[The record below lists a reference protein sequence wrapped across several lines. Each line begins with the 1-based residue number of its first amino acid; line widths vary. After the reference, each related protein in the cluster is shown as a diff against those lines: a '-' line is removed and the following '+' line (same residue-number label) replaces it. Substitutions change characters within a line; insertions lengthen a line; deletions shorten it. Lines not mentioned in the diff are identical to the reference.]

1 MRHFAGNV
9 CYMAAHFLD
18 KNNDTLHTDFETAL
32 SASGSGLIAAMF
44 KPAEPKA
51 GAGGARRKA
60 SAFNSVARRF
70 MNDLDSLMVDLN
82 STYVHFVR
90 CLKPN
95 LQLQPQTMSPKL
107 VLNQLRCSGTFEAV
121 QLIAASYPS
130 RIPYADIHGRY
141 KEHMP
146 DFVQA
151 LEPALFTEAVALAC
165 GVSEADY
172 QLGLSKIFLRPGK
185 GSFLEEL
192 KDRDMS
198 EVVPM
203 LVAKIKE
210 WEVRKQ
216 ARIVV
221 ATRLSGWAMRRRYL
235 GQRSAATKLQ
245 ATRRMAVQRR
255 KFKVEL
261 AEARAALAKARAEA
275 AQREEEARLRAEA
288 ERRQAEDA
296 PP

>member
-1 MRHFAGNV
+1 
-9 CYMAAHFLD
+9 
-18 KNNDTLHTDFETAL
+18 
-32 SASGSGLIAAMF
+32 
-44 KPAEPKA
+44 
-51 GAGGARRKA
+51 
-60 SAFNSVARRF
+60 
-70 MNDLDSLMVDLN
+70 
-82 STYVHFVR
+82 
-90 CLKPN
+90 
-95 LQLQPQTMSPKL
+95 
-107 VLNQLRCSGTFEAV
+107 
-121 QLIAASYPS
+121 
-130 RIPYADIHGRY
+130 
-141 KEHMP
+141 
-146 DFVQA
+146 
-151 LEPALFTEAVALAC
+151 
-165 GVSEADY
+165 
-172 QLGLSKIFLRPGK
+172 
-185 GSFLEEL
+185 
-192 KDRDMS
+192 MS

-261 AEARAALAKARAEA
+261 AEARAALARARAEA